1 MQAILEIT
9 DPNKSRLNNK
19 LAIRTHHHTIT
30 LFSLLIGLQFS
41 MLTSKDYQPTARPS
55 THPSVCL
62 LNIVDSLIRHY
73 SNTPPPPFIFPSSIS
88 ATQHFSKSEGKNH
101 LLHTTQK
108 TQFRMIFR
116 EIGWVWVCV

>member
-73 SNTPPPPFIFPSSIS
+73 SNTPPPPFYFSLLNISDPALFEIRRKKSSFTHDPKDTIS
-88 ATQHFSKSEGKNH
+88 DDFQRN
-101 LLHTTQK
+101 
-108 TQFRMIFR
+108 
-116 EIGWVWVCV
+116 WVGVCV